1 MAVSVE
7 ILKGFSIL
15 RDLPDAALTELAAQ
29 SVLKRY
35 SRREVVIDPGEQ
47 ESNLCFLFE
56 GSLQGVDFTL
66 DGREV
71 GLYFVR
77 PGDFCGEVGL
87 FGEQSNPEFVV
98 ALAKSQVVL
107 LPNAAVSQIMY
118 ETRPLIQGL
127 SARLARR
134 VSEHTKQRAILSL
147 NSIPH
152 RIYRQ
157 LVQLAGIENGFS
169 ERIEPGEGSRSCQS
183 HKVTEDGCIDIA
195 YPPTHQEMAIMLNTS
210 RETVTRVFQALQA
223 DGLVQRNGSS
233 SLLIKKPEALFQLA
247 YGDD

>member
-7 ILKGFSIL
+7 ILKGFGIL
-15 RDLPDAALTELAAQ
+15 RELPEAALAQLASQ

-35 SRREVVIDPGEQ
+35 ARREIVIDPGEQ
-47 ESNLCFLFE
+47 EASLCFLFE

-87 FGEQSNPEFVV
+87 FGEQTNPEFVV

-107 LPNAAVSQIMY
+107 MPYAAVSQIMY
-118 ETRPLIQGL
+118 ETRPLIAGL
-127 SARLARR
+127 SGRLAKR
-134 VSEHTKQRAILSL
+134 VSEHTRQRAILSL

-157 LVQLAGIENGFS
+157 LVQLAGLDTLHGDDA
-169 ERIEPGEGSRSCQS
+169 GSIPVDEAGDES
-183 HKVTEDGCIDIA
+183 CIDIA

-223 DGLVQRNGSS
+223 DGLVQRNGTS
-233 SLLIKKPEALFQLA
+233 SLLIKKPEALYQLA
-247 YGDD
+247 YGDN